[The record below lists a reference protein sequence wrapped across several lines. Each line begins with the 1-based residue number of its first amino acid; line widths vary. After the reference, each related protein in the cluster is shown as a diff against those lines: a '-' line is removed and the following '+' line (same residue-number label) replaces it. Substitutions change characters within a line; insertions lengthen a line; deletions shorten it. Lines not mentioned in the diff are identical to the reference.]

1 MTRRRWVALPPQIS
15 LRARNSTAGMG
26 ACTCGHRDGLLEGF
40 GELEQPA
47 TGSKQC
53 RGPLPVKIPDP
64 QVPLRTVCFP
74 SGPGQSSPQRRCSS
88 FLHASH
94 TQPSRPPPLPSPG
107 YNLDW
112 GRGVAMH
119 TQNAPSLSMATIS
132 CPLPR
137 PPTAQARVRVLGDAQ
152 RV

>member
-47 TGSKQC
+47 TGSKQP
-53 RGPLPVKIPDP
+53 RGPLPVKSPDP

-74 SGPGQSSPQRRCSS
+74 LGQARAAPKGDAHPSSMRPTPSPLALLPS
-88 FLHASH
+88 LHLVTILIGEGVRPCTPRMLPAFQW
-94 TQPSRPPPLPSPG
+94 QPSLALSPPPL
-107 YNLDW
+107 LK
-112 GRGVAMH
+112 RGSERLGM
-119 TQNAPSLSMATIS
+119 
-132 CPLPR
+132 PR
-137 PPTAQARVRVLGDAQ
+137 ESE
-152 RV
+152 

>member
-15 LRARNSTAGMG
+15 LRTAGMG
-26 ACTCGHRDGLLEGF
+26 ACTCGHRDGRLEGF
-40 GELEQPA
+40 GELEKPA
-47 TGSKQC
+47 TGSKQP
-53 RGPLPVKIPDP
+53 RGPLLVKSPDP
-64 QVPLRTVCFP
+64 QVPLWTVCFP

-112 GRGVAMH
+112 GRHVAMH

-132 CPLPR
+132 CPLPS
-137 PPTAQARVRVLGDAQ
+137 PTAQARVRVRGDAQ